1 MVFLVRQY
9 LKMKPG
15 KIAAQV
21 AHATLR
27 LYDNIIFV
35 KDKYQQ
41 EALDFWVN
49 YGQKRIVLKISD
61 LKTMDNALKQWAKI
75 SNC

>member
-1 MVFLVRQY
+1 
-9 LKMKPG
+9 MKPG

-21 AHATLR
+21 AHAALR

-35 KDKYQQ
+35 DDKYQQ

-49 YGQKRIVLKISD
+49 Y
-61 LKTMDNALKQWAKI
+61 W
-75 SNC
+75 